1 MYFCYTCGKELKI
14 KVDVD
19 REGICPFCQS
29 YIHCC
34 YNCAFYHPAVPN
46 KCNEPQ
52 ADFVSDK
59 SKANFCQYFIIKEY
73 ESPPFDH
80 DEDVRKA
87 KAKLDAL
94 FKKSVK

>member
-1 MYFCYTCGKELKI
+1 MYFCYACGKQLNI
-14 KVDVD
+14 KGFVD
-19 REGICPFCQS
+19 RESICLTCQS

-34 YNCAFYHPAVPN
+34 YNCKFYKPGVPN

-59 SKANFCQYFIIKEY
+59 SKPNFCNYYVLKEN

-80 DEDVRKA
+80 DEEVRKV

-94 FKKSVK
+94 FKK